1 MIDYSHT
8 IMSKEDRQQTER
20 LSKKLQE
27 LEDHLKPCPFCGK
40 DTVKVVPFKNNKFI
54 ISHWHTNIFDCPIAS
69 SDEDTGIGTT
79 YFETEE
85 EAIETWNKRY

>member
-1 MIDYSHT
+1 MLNENQKST
-8 IMSKEDRQQTER
+8 LEA
-20 LSKKLQE
+20 LKLYEKLE
-27 LEDHLKPCPFCGK
+27 LQKNYKSDLLPCPFCGK
-40 DTVKVVPFKNNKFI
+40 DTVKIVPFKNNKFI

-85 EAIETWNKRY
+85 EAIETWNKRC